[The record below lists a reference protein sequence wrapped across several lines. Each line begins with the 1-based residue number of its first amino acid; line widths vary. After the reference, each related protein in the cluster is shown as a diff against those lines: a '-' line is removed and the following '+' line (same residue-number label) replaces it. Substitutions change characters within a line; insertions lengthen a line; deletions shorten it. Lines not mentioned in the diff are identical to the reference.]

1 MPKQDYTYP
10 SDPTAGRTRKASS
23 ETQAADSPARPDIPQ
38 LEPSW
43 RGIAENAGFD
53 SNAIEGEAL
62 IRKSHGD
69 DNDEGMLR
77 DGNNE
82 KSLGDLPD
90 YNKNLMGEAFK
101 GRDER
106 PGR

>member
-1 MPKQDYTYP
+1 MAKQDYTFP
-10 SDPTAGRTRKASS
+10 SEPGLGRSRHASS
-23 ETQAADSPARPDIPQ
+23 EDQAADSPARPGIPQ
-38 LEPSW
+38 LEPNI

-62 IRKSHGD
+62 IRKSHEAD
-69 DNDEGMLR
+69 SNEGMLR
-77 DGNNE
+77 DGDNS
-82 KSLGDLPD
+82 KSLGDVPD
-90 YNKNLMGEAFK
+90 MPQNLMDQAFK